1 METMKRNAV
10 VCVLTVLLL
19 AAGLLP
25 ARSQSVGGTAEG
37 KVMREGTPLPNVQV
51 VLTNTTTTKPYKT
64 KTDKNGEF
72 ALLGLPA
79 GNYKIEVF
87 GEKGEKLFTE
97 MTDIGMQ
104 GNTSVSNI
112 LKIDI
117 SKDSQPVAEDNKFG
131 VPDAPAPKLTKE
143 QIAKIEADNK
153 KIAGMNSLITEVQNA
168 RQAQDW
174 PKAENALKQLLA
186 AAPDTTRWDFYYF
199 LGEAQSRSN
208 KLPEAVQSYEKGIE
222 VAKGV
227 IAGTSPADSKI
238 PTLNPAAA
246 KAGTARMLTSQGNVY
261 LKLQKQDEA
270 IAALKKAAA
279 LDPSALNQYN
289 LCGVAYTAQKYN
301 EAKAP
306 CNKYLELE
314 PTGAHAE
321 EVKAFLAEIGQK

>member
-1 METMKRNAV
+1 
-10 VCVLTVLLL
+10 
-19 AAGLLP
+19 
-25 ARSQSVGGTAEG
+25 
-37 KVMREGTPLPNVQV
+37 
-51 VLTNTTTTKPYKT
+51 
-64 KTDKNGEF
+64 
-72 ALLGLPA
+72 
-79 GNYKIEVF
+79 
-87 GEKGEKLFTE
+87 
-97 MTDIGMQ
+97 
-104 GNTSVSNI
+104 
-112 LKIDI
+112 
-117 SKDSQPVAEDNKFG
+117 
-131 VPDAPAPKLTKE
+131 
-143 QIAKIEADNK
+143 
-153 KIAGMNSLITEVQNA
+153 MNSLITEAQNA

-246 KAGTARMLTSQGNVY
+246 KAGTVRMLTSQGNIY

-279 LDPSALNQYN
+279 LDPSPLNEYN
-289 LCGVAYTAQKYN
+289 LCGVEFSAQKYD
-301 EAKAP
+301 EAKAS

-314 PTGAHAE
+314 PTGAHVE
-321 EVKAFLAEIGQK
+321 EVKAFLTQMGQK

>member
-1 METMKRNAV
+1 MKKNAL
-10 VCVLTVLLL
+10 VCALTALFL
-19 AAGLLP
+19 AAAFLQ
-25 ARSQSVGGTAEG
+25 ARSQTVGAPVEGIVTQEG
-37 KVMREGTPLPNVQV
+37 KPLSNAQLLFTYVDTGRV
-51 VLTNTTTTKPYKT
+51 YKS
-64 KTDKNGEF
+64 KTDKNGSF
-72 ALLGLPA
+72 VLVGVPS
-79 GNYKIEVF
+79 GNFQIDVL
-87 GEKGEKLFTE
+87 GEKGEKLFSQ
-97 MTDIGMQ
+97 MTAIGMQ
-104 GNTSVSNI
+104 GNTTSSNI

-117 SKDSQPVAEDNKFG
+117 ANSQPITADNKFG
-131 VPDAPAPKLTKE
+131 APDAPAPQLTKE
-143 QIAKIEADNK
+143 QIAKIKAANE
-153 KIAGMNSLITEVQNA
+153 KIAGMNSLITEAQNA

-199 LGEAQSRSN
+199 LGDAQSRSN
-208 KLPEAVQSYEKGIE
+208 KLPEAAQSYEKGIE

-246 KAGTARMLTSQGNVY
+246 KAGTVRMLTSQGNIY

-279 LDPSALNQYN
+279 LDPSPVNVYN
-289 LCGVAYTAQKYN
+289 LCGVEFSAQKYD

-314 PTGAHAE
+314 PTGAHVE
-321 EVKAFLAEIGQK
+321 EVKAFLTQMGQK